1 MPTVYSTDISR
12 ELYTRERCHIVE
24 ILNHNNCENLSI
36 ARARVEPGVTTEW
49 HRLDVDEAYYILAG
63 QGRMELNG
71 VHETV
76 KPGDV
81 VHLAAGIPQ
90 CITNT
95 GSTDLLFLCIC
106 TPRFLTSS
114 YRSCPPL

>member
-76 KPGDV
+76 KPGK
-81 VHLAAGIPQ
+81 AK
-90 CITNT
+90 
-95 GSTDLLFLCIC
+95 
-106 TPRFLTSS
+106 
-114 YRSCPPL
+114 SCPNTSGVCRVAEEQPPNT